1 MVWKISL
8 FYGQYITSCALF
20 PCHYSISL
28 YTPATSN
35 NTNYNNTVD
44 MILMFTPTGQNLTSD
59 RKRRKTRR
67 GSQRDSQIEHTDY
80 PSRSLKVRHPSS
92 PLITGT
98 QIDQQLAERG
108 ATWKQVVTEE
118 ADVSTSPPSWTSTS
132 FRASPHVPTSVVE
145 MPRVAQGGVQHTL
158 AGNSSK
164 GHGREHGAETLSDV
178 VCHQHVHVLLQ
189 MPLRITFSHVLYSEL
204 LRCHRVLFLQ

>member
-1 MVWKISL
+1 
-8 FYGQYITSCALF
+8 
-20 PCHYSISL
+20 
-28 YTPATSN
+28 
-35 NTNYNNTVD
+35 
-44 MILMFTPTGQNLTSD
+44 MILMFTPTRQNLTSD

-108 ATWKQVVTEE
+108 VTWKQVVTEE
-118 ADVSTSPPSWTSTS
+118 ADVSTSPPSCASTS
-132 FRASPHVPTSVVE
+132 FRASPHVPTPTSVVE
-145 MPRVAQGGVQHTL
+145 MPRVAQGGVQHTI

-164 GHGREHGAETLSDV
+164 CHGREHGAETLGDV

-189 MPLRITFSHVLYSEL
+189 MTLRITFSHVLYSEL
-204 LRCHRVLFLQ
+204 LRCHRVLLLQWIVCKLCVKFMSVARVHWM